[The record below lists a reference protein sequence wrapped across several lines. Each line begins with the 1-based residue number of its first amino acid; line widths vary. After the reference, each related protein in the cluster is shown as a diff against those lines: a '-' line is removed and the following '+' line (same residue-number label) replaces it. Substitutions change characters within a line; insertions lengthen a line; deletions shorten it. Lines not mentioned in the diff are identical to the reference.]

1 MSRKETKN
9 AFGMA
14 VLLAIILFRGAFAV
28 ADEADVLVNRALKL
42 SGMAGQMDMIG
53 KAILSAIPADAF
65 ADSKSR
71 GQAESL
77 LAKRAGKESLVP
89 IIRRSVEQDFSQ
101 DKIERVIKF
110 YASPL
115 GLKVGRLTEGSAS
128 PQALKGVWEG
138 RDIVTSLSESRRSAL
153 ERIIKAE
160 RVVEFNTRLLKT
172 VIRGLVK
179 GYAGRVS
186 LDVERMKHL
195 RAKLDAL
202 ENEGA
207 VDSRETSE
215 VILAAF
221 ARTFQSLK
229 EEDLGQLAT
238 YLESDAAVW
247 FRNTVQKGL
256 ERAAFKTAVDLGEIM
271 ARGLEESQG
280 K

>member
-1 MSRKETKN
+1 
-9 AFGMA
+9 
-14 VLLAIILFRGAFAV
+14 
-28 ADEADVLVNRALKL
+28 
-42 SGMAGQMDMIG
+42 
-53 KAILSAIPADAF
+53 
-65 ADSKSR
+65 
-71 GQAESL
+71 
-77 LAKRAGKESLVP
+77 
-89 IIRRSVEQDFSQ
+89 
-101 DKIERVIKF
+101 
-110 YASPL
+110 
-115 GLKVGRLTEGSAS
+115 
-128 PQALKGVWEG
+128 
-138 RDIVTSLSESRRSAL
+138 
-153 ERIIKAE
+153 
-160 RVVEFNTRLLKT
+160 
-172 VIRGLVK
+172 
-179 GYAGRVS
+179 
-186 LDVERMKHL
+186 MKHL

>member
-1 MSRKETKN
+1 MGTRETKN
-9 AFGMA
+9 AFRTT
-14 VLLAIILFRGAFAV
+14 VWLVTIFFCCAFAV
-28 ADEADVLVNRALKL
+28 ADEADVLVDRALKL

-53 KAILSAIPADAF
+53 RAILSAIPADAF

-71 GQAESL
+71 TKAESL
-77 LAKRAGKESLVP
+77 LAKRAGKESLAP
-89 IIRRSVEQDFSQ
+89 IIRRSVEQDFSR

-115 GLKVGRLTEGSAS
+115 GLKVGRLTENSAA

-138 RDIVTSLSESRRSAL
+138 RDIVTSLSEARRSAL

-160 RVVEFNTRLLKT
+160 RVVQFNTRLLRA

-179 GYAGRVS
+179 GYADRVS
-186 LDVERMKHL
+186 LDAERMKNL

-202 ENEGA
+202 ENESP
-207 VDSRETSE
+207 VDDKETAE

-221 ARTFQSLK
+221 ARTFQSFK
-229 EEDLGQLAT
+229 EEDLGQLAA
-238 YLESDAAVW
+238 YLESDEAVW

-256 ERAAFKTAVDLGEIM
+256 ERVAFKTAVDLGEIM
-271 ARGLEESQG
+271 ARGLEES
-280 K
+280 KEK